1 MPLTE
6 NESTVVGLA
15 AAAYFLGT
23 GIGRS
28 ASDGT
33 LSRDNITK
41 AVPPI
46 AAKLVLYV
54 QRSLPWWK
62 ETVTLESLDYAAAV
76 RGWSTLMQDIL
87 SRMERGQESKLALT
101 SDLYIFLCAI
111 ASQKLGILS
120 EFKAIF
126 AKEQFLEV
134 QDSLPSEDG
143 AEEELAESV
152 AA

>member
-1 MPLTE
+1 MPPNE
-6 NESTVVGLA
+6 KESTVIGLA

-33 LSRDNITK
+33 LSRDNIAK
-41 AVPPI
+41 AAPPV
-46 AAKLVLYV
+46 AANLVRYV
-54 QRSLPWWK
+54 QKSLPWWK
-62 ETVTLESLDYAAAV
+62 EVTLESLDYAAAV

-87 SRMERGQESKLALT
+87 SRLERAQETKLALT

-111 ASQKLGILS
+111 ASQKLGILV
-120 EFKAIF
+120 EFREIF
-126 AKEQFLEV
+126 AKEQFIEV